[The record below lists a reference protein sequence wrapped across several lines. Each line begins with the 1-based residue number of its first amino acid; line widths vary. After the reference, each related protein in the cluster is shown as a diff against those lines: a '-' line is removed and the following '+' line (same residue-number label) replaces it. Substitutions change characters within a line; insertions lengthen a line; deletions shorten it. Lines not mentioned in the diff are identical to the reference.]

1 MEIQGRPTKGKIP
14 VLMGMKHCGKTTLG
28 SLLAA
33 RLGIP
38 FLDLDDLVEAA
49 AATIEGRRMQVR
61 DIYRRLG
68 REGFRNLELR
78 ALEETAHGIE
88 AEKTSFV
95 LALGGGTIEN
105 PEGLAVLADYG
116 VFIYLEEEE
125 GTLFRR
131 ILAGG
136 LPPFLQGDDPEK
148 AFRLLY
154 EKRTALYRAHADLV
168 VPVHGLTPEEGVGKI
183 LAKLREN

>member
-1 MEIQGRPTKGKIP
+1 MKSQCSPTKEKIP

-28 SLLAA
+28 TLLAA
-33 RLGIP
+33 SLGIP
-38 FLDLDDLVEAA
+38 FLDLDDHVEAA
-49 AATIEGRRMQVR
+49 AATAEGRRTAVR
-61 DIYRRLG
+61 DLYRRLG
-68 REGFRNLELR
+68 KDGFRDLERR
-78 ALEETAHGIE
+78 ALEKIASGIE
-88 AEKTSFV
+88 TEKTSFV

-105 PEGLAVLADYG
+105 SDGLAALADSG

-136 LPPFLQGDDPEK
+136 LPPFLQGDDPEE

-154 EKRTALYRAHADLV
+154 AERTALYRARADIV
-168 VPVHGLTPEEGVGKI
+168 VPVHGLTPEEGVGAI
-183 LAKLREN
+183 LEKLREN